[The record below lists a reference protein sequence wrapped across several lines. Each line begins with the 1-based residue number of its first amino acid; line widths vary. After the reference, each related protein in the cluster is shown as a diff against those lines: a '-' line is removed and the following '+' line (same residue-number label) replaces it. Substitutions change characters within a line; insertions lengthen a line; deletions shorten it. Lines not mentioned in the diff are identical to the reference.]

1 MKRFL
6 AAVGILLIIIGI
18 SIYTLV
24 DMQQSIDRLTEHTAA
39 VRQQVEK
46 EGTATAQRQCEELMA
61 EWNGM
66 EPRFLLYVRHDH
78 LDNIMEHLSELPAY
92 CLEDDRA
99 EQFSERDVE
108 PPRDRGQFGE
118 REVLLAAHPPADR
131 AACQAHV
138 SGHVRLV
145 DLAAP
150 HPRANL
156 RKESGFDV

>member
-46 EGTATAQRQCEELMA
+46 EGAATAQRQCEELMA

-66 EPRFLLYVRHDH
+66 EPRFLLYVRHW
-78 LDNIMEHLSELPAY
+78 IISWSTFRSCRPTAWRMTGPS
-92 CLEDDRA
+92 C
-99 EQFSERDVE
+99 
-108 PPRDRGQFGE
+108 
-118 REVLLAAHPPADR
+118 
-131 AACQAHV
+131 
-138 SGHVRLV
+138 
-145 DLAAP
+145 
-150 HPRANL
+150 
-156 RKESGFDV
+156 

>member
-46 EGTATAQRQCEELMA
+46 KGAATAQRQCEELMA

-66 EPRFLLYVRHDH
+66 EPRFCCMCGTTIWIISWSTFR
-78 LDNIMEHLSELPAY
+78 SCRPTAWRTTGPS
-92 CLEDDRA
+92 C
-99 EQFSERDVE
+99 
-108 PPRDRGQFGE
+108 
-118 REVLLAAHPPADR
+118 
-131 AACQAHV
+131 
-138 SGHVRLV
+138 
-145 DLAAP
+145 
-150 HPRANL
+150 
-156 RKESGFDV
+156 